1 MIQKK
6 YGLEISV
13 LDGLERGVS
22 DEKISF
28 GYGTGGCSG
37 RSIVVVCV
45 MSDGIGEHLV
55 GGGEDRRTGLVV
67 PCRAYQG

>member
-6 YGLEISV
+6 CGLEISV

-45 MSDGIGEHLV
+45 ANCQAKCNTFEK
-55 GGGEDRRTGLVV
+55 
-67 PCRAYQG
+67 